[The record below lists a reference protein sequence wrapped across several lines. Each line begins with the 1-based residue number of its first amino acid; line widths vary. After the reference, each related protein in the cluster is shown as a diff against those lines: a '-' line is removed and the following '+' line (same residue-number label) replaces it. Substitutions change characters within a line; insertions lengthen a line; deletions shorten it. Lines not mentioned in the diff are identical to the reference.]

1 MNDNNR
7 DNDREIISLTD
18 EDGSQ
23 MDFELIGT
31 VEYNG
36 KEYYALI
43 PLEDNDD
50 ESYVILRA
58 EDAEDGDTNLV
69 TIDDDEEYDY
79 VADLIE
85 DEFFSEIDYDELEN
99 DE

>member
-23 MDFELIGT
+23 IDFELIGI

-58 EDAEDGDTNLV
+58 EDAGDGDTNLV

-85 DEFFSEIDYDELEN
+85 DEFFSEIDYDEIEN

>member
-1 MNDNNR
+1 MKDNNHN
-7 DNDREIISLTD
+7 NDREIISLTD

-23 MDFELIGT
+23 IDFELIGT
-31 VEYNG
+31 LEVDG

-43 PLEDNDD
+43 PLENNDD

-58 EDAEDGDTNLV
+58 EDTEDGDINLV
-69 TIDDDEEYDY
+69 SIDDDEEYDY
-79 VADLIE
+79 VADLVE
-85 DEFFSEIDYDELEN
+85 DEFFSEIDYDGFEE

>member
-1 MNDNNR
+1 M
-7 DNDREIISLTD
+7 
-18 EDGSQ
+18 
-23 MDFELIGT
+23 
-31 VEYNG
+31 
-36 KEYYALI
+36 
-43 PLEDNDD
+43 NDD

>member
-1 MNDNNR
+1 M
-7 DNDREIISLTD
+7 LL
-18 EDGSQ
+18 
-23 MDFELIGT
+23 FL
-31 VEYNG
+31 
-36 KEYYALI
+36 L
-43 PLEDNDD
+43 NDD

-85 DEFFSEIDYDELEN
+85 DEFFSEIDYDEIEN